1 MEHNIFNQLSE
12 SLIKA
17 SLRASFKLASGLPLP
32 FPILRGAME
41 IGSSI
46 FKPRAD
52 VKIHK
57 IKIKDSQNL
66 NEIKAEI
73 AAPSGTIQGVLL
85 HCHGGAFFAGSS
97 RTHRA
102 LSSEFAARA
111 NVKVYM
117 LDYRRA
123 PEHPYPAA
131 LDDVKSFYQYL
142 LNEGWKPN
150 QIFLGGDSGGC
161 ALALALA
168 LQLRDTQQKLPT
180 GIIMISPYVD
190 ITLSS
195 DSVLQNIKRDPMVKA
210 YALRRGGE
218 SYRGKFKADDPRISP
233 IFANLKNLPPLLIQA
248 GSEEILVDDAIKL
261 AQRAQ
266 EFDVITELHIYENM
280 WHNFQMFNRFIKK
293 SDLALDEI
301 GHFINKILT
310 NTKFH

>member
-1 MEHNIFNQLSE
+1 MKQNIVDQISE
-12 SLIKA
+12 SVVKA
-17 SLRASFKLASGLPLP
+17 GLRLSFKLASGLPLP

-41 IGSSI
+41 FGSSI
-46 FKPRAD
+46 FKPRTD
-52 VKIHK
+52 VKINK
-57 IKIKDSQNL
+57 I
-66 NEIKAEI
+66 EIKAPLSFNKIKAET
-73 AAPSGTIQGVLL
+73 ALPNAQVQGVLL

-131 LDDVKSFYQYL
+131 LNDVKSFYQYL
-142 LNEGWKPN
+142 IKEGWEPK

-168 LQLRDTQQKLPT
+168 IELRDTQQELPA

-190 ITLSS
+190 ITLRSP
-195 DSVLQNIKRDPMVKA
+195 SVRNNIKRDPMIKS
-210 YALRRGGE
+210 YALKRGGDG
-218 SYRGKFKADDPRISP
+218 YRGEFRADDPLISP
-233 IFANLKNLPPLLIQA
+233 LFANLKNLPPLLIQA

-261 AQRAQ
+261 AKRAQ
-266 EFDVITELHIYENM
+266 DFDVTTELSIYENM

-301 GHFINKILT
+301 AHFMGKVLAQ
-310 NTKFH
+310 TKNH

>member
-1 MEHNIFNQLSE
+1 MEHNIFDQISE
-12 SLIKA
+12 SLVKTT
-17 SLRASFKLASGLPLP
+17 LRVSFKLASGLPLP

-46 FKPRAD
+46 FKPRTD
-52 VKIHK
+52 VKINK
-57 IKIKDSQNL
+57 IKIKDSQNF
-66 NEIKAEI
+66 NEIRAEM
-73 AAPSGTIQGVLL
+73 ASPKGTIQGVLL

-102 LSSEFAARA
+102 LSSELAARA

-131 LDDVKSFYQYL
+131 LDDVKSFYHYL
-142 LNEGWKPN
+142 INEGWKPD

-161 ALALALA
+161 TLALALA
-168 LQLRDTQQKLPT
+168 LELRDNGQQLPA

-195 DSVLQNIKRDPMVKA
+195 PSLHNNIKRDPMVKS

-218 SYRGKFKADDPRISP
+218 GYRGKLKANDPRISP

-261 AQRAQ
+261 AKRAQ
-266 EFDVITELHIYENM
+266 EFDVTTELHIYENM

-301 GHFINKILT
+301 GQFINKILI
-310 NTKFH
+310 